1 MGGAGKTGDIVT
13 HADENSGSRRCRNR
27 KLPAAAGT
35 PGQSPP
41 AGMGA
46 RRNRVP
52 CLGLGQVI
60 TRRPGKFLE
69 RPDVLLQLTCWVA
82 EAARMVVCSGPS
94 PTASKIPP
102 N

>member
-1 MGGAGKTGDIVT
+1 MGGDGKTGDIVT
-13 HADENSGSRRCRNR
+13 SADENSGSRRCRDR

-46 RRNRVP
+46 RRNLVP
-52 CLGLGQVI
+52 CLGRGQAI
-60 TRRPGKFLE
+60 TRRPGKFPE
-69 RPDVLLQLTCWVA
+69 RPDALPQLTCRVG
-82 EAARMVVCSGPS
+82 EVARMLVYSGPS